1 VANLKK
7 KNVKAKPTGPVEDT
21 VFYTQGW
28 ESGVGVFVR
37 MGNNPMMP
45 DQMIIRRTACISSQD
60 PTKIRLDGFQ
70 SEISVGSKDVMRCSA
85 AYVYGWI
92 QMQKNLIEFR
102 KGKKKA

>member
-1 VANLKK
+1 MKK

-21 VFYTQGW
+21 VFYTHGW

-45 DQMIIRRTACISSQD
+45 DQMIIRPIACISAQD
-60 PTKIRLDGFQ
+60 TTKLWHDGHRG
-70 SEISVGSKDVMRCSA
+70 EISVGSKNVVRCSA

>member
-1 VANLKK
+1 MKK
-7 KNVKAKPTGPVEDT
+7 TKAKPTGPVEDT
-21 VFYTQGW
+21 VYYTHGW
-28 ESGVGVFVR
+28 ETGVGVFVR

-45 DQMIIRRTACISSQD
+45 HQMIIRPIACISSQD
-60 PTKIRLDGFQ
+60 TTKLWNDGHRG
-70 SEISVGSKDVMRCSA
+70 EISVGSKTVVRCSA

>member
-1 VANLKK
+1 MKK
-7 KNVKAKPTGPVEDT
+7 TKAKASGPVEDT

-28 ESGVGVFVR
+28 ETGVGVFHR

-45 DQMIIRRTACISSQD
+45 NQMIIRLIAHISCKD
-60 PTKIRLDGFQ
+60 TTKITIDETRTV
-70 SEISVGSKDVMRCSA
+70 ERSVGSRDVVRCSP